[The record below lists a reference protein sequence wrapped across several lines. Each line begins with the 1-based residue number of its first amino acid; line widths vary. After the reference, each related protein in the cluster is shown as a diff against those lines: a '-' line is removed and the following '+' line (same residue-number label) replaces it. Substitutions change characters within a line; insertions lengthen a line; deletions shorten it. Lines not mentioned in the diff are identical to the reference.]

1 MDDFVKLHTVTF
13 KVDQLYGRVDYD
25 DDDDDDDDHHHHHD
39 DHDDDHDEVD
49 QLDWRA
55 DELNGQLEPVG
66 CIWCSRA
73 SVFVW
78 REI

>member
-1 MDDFVKLHTVTF
+1 MGDVTL
-13 KVDQLYGRVDYD
+13 KVDQLYGRADFDDYHDDDDDYD
-25 DDDDDDDDHHHHHD
+25 DDDDDDDDD
-39 DHDDDHDEVD
+39 KVD

-55 DELNGQLEPVG
+55 DELNGQLELVG

-78 REI
+78 R